1 MTTKRPLPLNGNQHE
16 ETQPKSPKLNDY
28 DDSNHE
34 STTTTIHPSE
44 REIPNTP
51 SPEDNFSPKH
61 DNFPTSLNSIKEF
74 ITTQGEDHYLP
85 LMSTINLKKRRRM
98 LYLPL
103 EFGEITLDG
112 LVDSG
117 AYINAISWSDYTM
130 IRNNTENCI
139 IKEYPQPPFKIECAN
154 ATIEQPIATAD
165 MQFNIGSYT
174 FTDTFVVLSRTS
186 FPLVGL
192 NFMRN
197 HQAVLD
203 TANGTI
209 TFPHIEM
216 TLAMKDEMKKFTP
229 QTMQVRTN
237 ETQTIPS
244 QQASTINAIV
254 ITNAEHTMTG
264 TIQPLP
270 QFDENAQII
279 VAPAITSTNSKR
291 VKIRAINT
299 TESPYTI
306 STNTK
311 IAEMQILT
319 PEDTKHIRPIDVAAL
334 KIFEDHDDAVAYV
347 QELMKTDDH
356 HEDSF
361 WFPTPENPGN
371 ENEHTPIQQRVIKE
385 IRELEEKEKLNPTT
399 DQQSR
404 EKFLNMFQ
412 FTRTNH

>member
-1 MTTKRPLPLNGNQHE
+1 
-16 ETQPKSPKLNDY
+16 
-28 DDSNHE
+28 
-34 STTTTIHPSE
+34 
-44 REIPNTP
+44 
-51 SPEDNFSPKH
+51 
-61 DNFPTSLNSIKEF
+61 
-74 ITTQGEDHYLP
+74 
-85 LMSTINLKKRRRM
+85 
-98 LYLPL
+98 
-103 EFGEITLDG
+103 
-112 LVDSG
+112 
-117 AYINAISWSDYTM
+117 M

-216 TLAMKDEMKKFTP
+216 TLAMKNEMKKLTP

-237 ETQTIPS
+237 ETQTIPP

-254 ITNAEHTMTG
+254 ITNAEYTMTG

-311 IAEMQILT
+311 IAEM
-319 PEDTKHIRPIDVAAL
+319 
-334 KIFEDHDDAVAYV
+334 
-347 QELMKTDDH
+347 
-356 HEDSF
+356 
-361 WFPTPENPGN
+361 
-371 ENEHTPIQQRVIKE
+371 
-385 IRELEEKEKLNPTT
+385 
-399 DQQSR
+399 
-404 EKFLNMFQ
+404 
-412 FTRTNH
+412 